1 MIEKASGKLICFC
14 QERTPGQE
22 YPLVVVQKQLL
33 NRVWHSWAG
42 KLGLSGQDGTPLRLE
57 RVVRA
62 LMWEGVDMRQIRY
75 RNGEFRI
82 GLEHGEYILFKD
94 ADQTVHAWLT
104 DINRAGV
111 DVRVS
116 GADFARFLLAYDAA
130 VPEIRRH
137 AEMVAEAIRRKAVEY
152 EKDCMIVRIR
162 NTVKE
167 SGQQKNTS
175 YDLVRSQRI

>member
-1 MIEKASGKLICFC
+1 MAKVDVNKTIEKASGKLISYC

-42 KLGLSGQDGTPLRLE
+42 KLGVSGQDGTPLRLE

-62 LMWEGVDMRQIRY
+62 LMWEGVDKRQIRY

-82 GLEHGEYILFKD
+82 GLEHGEYVLFKD

-104 DINRAGV
+104 DIKRAGV
-111 DVRVS
+111 DVHVS
-116 GADFARFLLAYDAA
+116 GTAFASFLLAYDAA
-130 VPEIRRH
+130 VPEILRH
-137 AEMVAEAIRRKAVEY
+137 AEVAAEAIRRQAVEY
-152 EKDCMIVRIR
+152 EKDCVIVRIR
-162 NTVKE
+162 NTVKRN
-167 SGQQKNTS
+167 Q
-175 YDLVRSQRI
+175 